1 MLYFQSVELQTGT
14 ITNISD
20 YTILENASF
29 TNSEI
34 DNRTTILD
42 DTESEFTA
50 SNTSVTVNYLSSS

>member
-1 MLYFQSVELQTGT
+1 MYVLTSRVFLQTRT

-34 DNRTTILD
+34 DNGTTILD

-50 SNTSVTVNYLSSS
+50 SFLTTLF